1 MQVFPRFYEQFN
13 RGRRMTWEEVLKS
26 KLRIYDARP
35 ALETV
40 LRDWS
45 ETAQIGREYTMLEIR
60 KGIYDDFLNTL
71 VELYPEKRKHSI
83 IMSIRDFT
91 DAPAW
96 KWDNTISGILEK
108 QLSWVKKAGRNRNL
122 KTLRRVA

>member
-1 MQVFPRFYEQFN
+1 
-13 RGRRMTWEEVLKS
+13 MTWEEVLKS